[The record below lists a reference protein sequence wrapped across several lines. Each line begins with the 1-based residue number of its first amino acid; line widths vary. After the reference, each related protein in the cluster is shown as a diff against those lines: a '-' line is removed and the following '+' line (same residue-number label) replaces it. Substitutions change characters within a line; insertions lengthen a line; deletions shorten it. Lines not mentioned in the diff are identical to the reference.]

1 MTATGRIAGLF
12 IQWSMRINSLSTLVM
27 PAVIEL
33 VVGRIADR
41 ARRRGMADQRNMPV
55 GAQGGPCGGAVVGGI
70 GCAACHHE
78 RDEKRDL
85 DRVDHAAF

>member
-1 MTATGRIAGLF
+1 
-12 IQWSMRINSLSTLVM
+12 
-27 PAVIEL
+27 
-33 VVGRIADR
+33 
-41 ARRRGMADQRNMPV
+41 MADQRNMPV

-70 GCAACHHE
+70 GCAACQHE